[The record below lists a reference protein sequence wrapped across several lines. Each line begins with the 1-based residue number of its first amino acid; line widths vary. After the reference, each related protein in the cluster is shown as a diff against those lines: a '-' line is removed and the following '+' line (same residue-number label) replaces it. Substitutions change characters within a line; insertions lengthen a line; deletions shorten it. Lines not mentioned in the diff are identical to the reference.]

1 MFVQATKSRRNGKTY
16 VTHLVRESFRTPNGP
31 RSRTVCNISKLPPEV
46 RQLVADC
53 LAGRTFLETDA
64 LELDHALDCGGLA
77 VLVEAWKE
85 LGLDRLLE
93 SLGTARQRALIK
105 AMVFSRLLF
114 PCAKLALKEQA
125 QGTLLAA
132 ACGLPSD
139 EDFDEDDLYGAMDA
153 ITGHWC
159 ALEKGLAAGTF
170 TKPVSLVLYDLT
182 SVYFEGAGPEHIA
195 RYGHSRDHRGDRP
208 QIILAVATDTSGMP
222 LHLSVLRGNRADTS
236 TLQSF
241 LKILQRRFAIGEAVF
256 VFDGGMSSKINL
268 EVLEGEGIGFV
279 TRLSNATLEALLK
292 ELPQDQQLELADSS
306 RLVEI
311 EHEGKRH
318 VIAGGPWRKE
328 RDRERREAR
337 IAKAEIALNKLAA
350 VKRRRPDAQKIA
362 SQAGRTL
369 QRLKAHKYFTY
380 RVDEAGILRWERK
393 TGAIAA
399 ESAHDGWYLLHT
411 NLTPAKADAPGVQRH
426 YKNLLEVEEAF
437 CELKSYLR
445 VRPVFH
451 YKPQRVI
458 NHVRLCFLAYWMSAR
473 LARQWRACGE
483 TGEVTRILRQLQ
495 TIRLGQISAGKPGS
509 LFLARLT
516 KVPPHLNSLLAKLKL
531 LHLFAAPPKWADFPG
546 EAQM

>member
-16 VTHLVRESFRTPNGP
+16 VTFLVRESFRTPKGP
-31 RSRTVCNISKLPPEV
+31 RSRTVCNISKLPPEL
-46 RQLVADC
+46 RQLVADS
-53 LAGRTFLETDA
+53 LSGRTFIETEA
-64 LELDHALDCGGLA
+64 LELERALDRGGLA
-77 VLVEAWKE
+77 VLVEAWKDMA
-85 LGLDRLLE
+85 LDQLLE
-93 SLGTARQRALIK
+93 GIGTVRKRALIK

-125 QGTLLAA
+125 RGTLLAA
-132 ACGLPSD
+132 ACGLPCD
-139 EDFDEDDLYGAMDA
+139 EQFDEDELYEAMDA

-159 ALEKGLAAGTF
+159 ALEKGLAAGAF
-170 TKPVSLVLYDLT
+170 TEPVSLVLYDLS

-208 QIILAVATDTSGMP
+208 QIILAVATDTAGMP

-268 EVLEGEGIGFV
+268 AVLEAEGIGFV
-279 TRLSNATLEALLK
+279 TRLSNTTLEALLK
-292 ELPQDQQLELADSS
+292 ELPEDHQLELTDSN

-337 IAKAEIALNKLAA
+337 IGKAEAALSKLASA
-350 VKRRRPDAQKIA
+350 RRRKPDAQKIA

-380 RVDEAGILRWERK
+380 RVDESGILRWERK
-393 TGAIAA
+393 TGAIAT

-411 NLTPAKADAPGVQRH
+411 NLTVAKADAPGVQRH

-437 CELKSYLR
+437 CELKSYLQ

-451 YKPQRVI
+451 YKPERVL
-458 NHVRLCFLAYWMSAR
+458 NHVRICFLAYWISAR
-473 LARQWRACGE
+473 LARQWRATGE

-495 TIRLGQISAGKPGS
+495 TIRLGYISVAKRGRP
-509 LFLARLT
+509 LLAHLT
-516 KVPPHLNSLLAKLKL
+516 RVPAELNALLAKLDL
-531 LHLFAAPPKWADFPG
+531 LHLFAAPPRWAELPDT
-546 EAQM
+546 AQL